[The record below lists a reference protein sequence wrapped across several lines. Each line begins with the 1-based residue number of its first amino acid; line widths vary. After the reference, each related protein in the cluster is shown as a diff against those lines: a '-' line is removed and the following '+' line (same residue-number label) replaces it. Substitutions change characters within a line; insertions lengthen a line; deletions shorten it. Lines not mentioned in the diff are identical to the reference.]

1 MRRGRGSL
9 ALALGVA
16 ACLGACLVAPKDTP
30 FDIEIGIAPFQIDV
44 RVQNQGD
51 GFGKVVIAYF
61 ELVGDV
67 PQTVGVTVPFPC
79 TAVLGSGASCVQ
91 VVELQRSLGV
101 ALEAEAEPN
110 SKFQGWNGG
119 DCTIPDPDVVEC
131 LIDPAP
137 FSPGGGR
144 SEYVLRIRFDL
155 R

>member
-30 FDIEIGIAPFQIDV
+30 FDIEIGIPPIQIAV
-44 RVQNQGD
+44 SVQNQGD
-51 GFGKVVIAYF
+51 GFGKVTIGYF

-67 PQTVGVTVPFPC
+67 PQAVGVTVPLPC
-79 TAVLGSGASCVQ
+79 TAVLGPGARCVQ

-101 ALEAEAEPN
+101 QLEAEAEPN
-110 SKFQGWNGG
+110 SKFQGWNSG
-119 DCTIPDPDVVEC
+119 DCTIPDPEVVEC
-131 LIDPAP
+131 LLDPVP
-137 FSPGGGR
+137 FSPGGGLTQ
-144 SEYVLRIRFDL
+144 YVLRIRFDL